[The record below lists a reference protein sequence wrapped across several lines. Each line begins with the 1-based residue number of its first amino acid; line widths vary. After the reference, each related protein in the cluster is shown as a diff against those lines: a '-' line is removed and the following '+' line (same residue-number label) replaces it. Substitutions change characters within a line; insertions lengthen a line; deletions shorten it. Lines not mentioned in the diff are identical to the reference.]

1 MSGTRPGP
9 STAPDVRTYFD
20 GESTRYLEQR
30 YQRPG
35 CDQLS
40 YATRRRLALEM
51 LDPAPGRILDIGSG
65 PGVLTASLLQRGTGL
80 CEVDISLEMLR
91 ESRRVLAR
99 DGDTRRAAFVEGQL
113 PQLPFPDA
121 SFDTVMCIGVLAYLE
136 HPPDGMREI
145 RRVLRPGGA
154 AIVQVSNSRCVT
166 ARVHSGLRRLYHRV
180 RARLGKSSA
189 PHLDI
194 PMAPFRYGPLARD
207 LSSAGL
213 RPEVWAFYDFRP
225 PLLEWVAPG
234 LALAVTRR
242 LQALE
247 RSRATRGLSEG
258 AVVRTRAF

>member
-1 MSGTRPGP
+1 
-9 STAPDVRTYFD
+9 VRAYFD

-40 YATRRRLALEM
+40 YASRRRLALEM

-65 PGVLTASLLQRGTGL
+65 PGVLTASLLERGTRL

-91 ESRRVLAR
+91 ESRRLLAR
-99 DGDTRRAAFVEGQL
+99 DGHAGRATFVEGRL
-113 PQLPFPDA
+113 PQLPFPDG
-121 SFDTVMCIGVLAYLE
+121 SFDTVTCIGVLAYLD

-166 ARVHSGLRRLYHRV
+166 ARLHSALRRIYHHV
-180 RARLGKSSA
+180 RAGLGGPSV

-194 PMAPFRYGPLARD
+194 PMAAFRYRQLERD
-207 LSSAGL
+207 LCSAGL
-213 RPEVWAFYDFRP
+213 RPEAWAFYDFRP
-225 PLLEWVAPG
+225 PLLEWLAPR

-242 LQALE
+242 LQVLE
-247 RSRATRGLSEG
+247 RARATRGFSEG
-258 AVVRTRAF
+258 AVVKTRAS